1 MLSIP
6 SHARTAAARA
16 VALLSILWLAA
27 CEPIALTGAGGPQV
41 ARGEPVQVALLLP
54 GGSGDAGD
62 EFVAKSL
69 RQAAEL
75 AVADL
80 QGVTIDLRV
89 YNTCASPSAAAA
101 AARGREPAC
110 AVFEVADTGSLPCLD
125 GRARTAQTKRSIPPP
140 AS

>member
-6 SHARTAAARA
+6 SHARTADARA

-80 QGVTIDLRV
+80 QGLTVELRI
-89 YNTCASPSAAAA
+89 YTTGGWPSAAAA
-101 AARGREPAC
+101 VSSAGAPG
-110 AVFEVADTGSLPCLD
+110 VAG
-125 GRARTAQTKRSIPPP
+125 
-140 AS
+140 